1 MTDIA
6 QKRSYYLTTPI
17 YYVNAAPHLGT
28 AYTTIAADAL
38 ARYQRLNGRDV
49 FFLTGLDEHGQKVEE
64 AAAAQGQAPQEWVD
78 RLAPAFTDLWAQL
91 AISNDRFVRT
101 TDPAHERAVQTLAQQ
116 LYDTGDIYPGTYEGW
131 YCVPDETYWAESD
144 LDLPAP
150 AVDAGESAGAST
162 PGAGESAGAS
172 TGSSAGAS
180 TTGERKSAGAS
191 TTGERESAG
200 ASTTGAGTS
209 AGAAP
214 LCPDCGRPLRYV
226 KEQNYFFRL
235 SKYQDW
241 LLNYY
246 EQHPDF
252 IEPQTRRNEV
262 VSFVRGGLKDLSIS
276 RANLKWGVPLP
287 WDKGHTMYVWFDAL
301 INYISAV
308 GYGDKQRFVEFTRR
322 WPANLHFVGKDI
334 IRFHCVIWPAM
345 LHAARLPLPGQVF
358 AHGFLLAKGEKM
370 SKSKGNA
377 AVPADLIERFGV
389 DGYRYYF
396 LRDVSFGADG
406 SISEAAMV
414 QRYNGDLANDWGNLC
429 SRLLNMVNKYC
440 EGLSPDPQVCTDAE
454 EGAELREIA
463 AGLYARVDAA
473 MDALDYAGALEAV
486 WDLVKATNRYLE
498 TSAPWTL
505 AKAAEGS
512 AEQARLAAVLYNAL
526 EAVRIVALYTAPVLP
541 NTSAE
546 VFARLGLPPLDC
558 SSTAALGDAPALEQA
573 AAWGGLPY
581 GSPVTVGEA
590 LFPRL

>member
-1 MTDIA
+1 MTDLA

-28 AYTTIAADAL
+28 AYTTIAADAT

-49 FFLTGLDEHGQKVEE
+49 LFLTGLDEHGQKVQE
-64 AAAAQGQAPQEWVD
+64 AAAAGGVEPKAWVD
-78 RLAPAFTDLWAQL
+78 QLAPAFTDLWQQL
-91 AISNDRFVRT
+91 SISNDRFIRT
-101 TDPAHERAVQTLAQQ
+101 TDPDHERAVQTLAQQ

-131 YCVPDETYWAESD
+131 YCVPDEAYWAESD
-144 LDLPAP
+144 LDMS
-150 AVDAGESAGAST
+150 AVGKG
-162 PGAGESAGAS
+162 
-172 TGSSAGAS
+172 
-180 TTGERKSAGAS
+180 
-191 TTGERESAG
+191 
-200 ASTTGAGTS
+200 
-209 AGAAP
+209 AGAAQGAVP

-226 KEQNYFFRL
+226 EEQNYFFRL

-252 IEPQTRRNEV
+252 LGPDTRRNEV
-262 VSFVRGGLKDLSIS
+262 ISFVRGGLKDLSIS
-276 RANLKWGVPLP
+276 RANLTWGVPLP
-287 WDKGHTMYVWFDAL
+287 WDTSHTMYVWFDAL
-301 INYISAV
+301 INYISAA
-308 GYGDKQRFVEFTRR
+308 GYGDKRRFVEFTRR
-322 WPANLHFVGKDI
+322 WPANIHFVGKDI

-345 LHAARLPLPGQVF
+345 LHAARLPLPERVF

-377 AVPADLIERFGV
+377 AAPADLIERFGV
-389 DGYRYYF
+389 DGYRYYY

-406 SISEAAMV
+406 SISDEAMV

-429 SRLLNMVNKYC
+429 SRLFNMVGKYC
-440 EGLSPDPQVCTDAE
+440 GGAAPDPQACEDAS
-454 EGAELREIA
+454 EGQVLRELA

-473 MDALDYAGALEAV
+473 MSEFDYAGALEAI

-498 TSAPWTL
+498 ESAPWAL

-512 AEQARLAAVLYNAL
+512 PERARLQAVLYNGL

-546 VFARLGLPPLDC
+546 VFARLGLPALDC
-558 SSTAALGDAPALEQA
+558 SSSEALVDAAPLEQA
-573 AAWGGLPY
+573 SVWGGLP
-581 GSPVTVGEA
+581 VGNTITIGEP